1 VSWYLAQI
9 VFLLKIEKTVHR
21 TFTSI
26 FHRFSFSGFL
36 FRNTFPWRAGFSWRK
51 SILHFLPISVIGAL
65 FSPSQ
70 LFAQSLSTLIAP
82 KIFQTPVLEGE
93 FFSTPIMAGTF
104 VNQIFRGDPSI
115 YAFCLGV
122 FLVLTLFFGLSLR
135 RSSSRGRSKMI
146 RDLLNSLP
154 CPAWFKDKQLRFI
167 AANKTFFE
175 KTGLD
180 QRKIFGKKAA
190 DICPSLKDIFPEVH
204 GQRVLDSAVALRV
217 NQEPLHPYSGEAMK
231 DTFRAPVINDRGE
244 VDGIL
249 GLSMDRNNF
258 SWNAETEIKAGLEYP
273 AFFMDVAR
281 VGILSIVRGTPTS
294 RILKANRGAENVLQ
308 HSCSE
313 IVDYPFTLFLAEE
326 DLYPVSRAIRHLFV
340 EGGSSFSRK
349 VTLIRKSGQL
359 LPVLL
364 SLTPLYSDN
373 GSVEEINAVF
383 HTMPEEVKE
392 SREDRRG
399 CGSYERILAQGPF
412 GLFRSACD
420 GRFLDVNSALVQML
434 GFDSREDLL
443 AGIMDVEKELFV
455 DPKGCSR
462 IFQTMRDASVLQFF
476 ETVLRRRDGHYIDVS
491 ISLTPLDCGE
501 GGETVV
507 EGMVQDISE
516 RKVRE
521 KKIWQMAYLDALTKL
536 PNLSL
541 LRDKVK
547 NAIEEAQRVGHG
559 VALVSIDIDRFKEI
573 NHSLGIARGDK
584 FLQIISQKLSRYFS
598 SENQIVSRVEG
609 DNFVIFLSRILDESE
624 ISRTLRGLQKM
635 LGEPFRFDS
644 QEIFITASAGV
655 SVYPR
660 HGLEFDTLLK
670 NANLA
675 MHVAKDCARGTT
687 LFYSPDMNTEALEQR
702 DMECRLRRALQN
714 NEFNL
719 YYQPQV
725 DLMTRRITGVEAL
738 IRWNDPEK
746 GFISPEIFI
755 PVAEKC
761 GLIRSI
767 GEWVLKTV
775 SQHSLYWQANG
786 FPPLRF
792 SVNLSGH
799 QLKQPDL
806 LEIVDGALLGS
817 TLLPNSLELEL
828 TESIFMAPVD
838 VTVKTLRELKAR
850 GINLAIDDFGTGYS
864 SLNYLKHFPIDRL
877 KIDQSFVRDIVT
889 EKDDAAIV
897 EAIIAMARTLGIGVI
912 AEGVE
917 TREQLEFLRGR
928 QCHEMQG
935 YYFARPMP
943 IEEMN
948 HYFHIMKNGFS
959 AKLAKKF
966 SQLGFSR
973 NVPPYS

>member
-1 VSWYLAQI
+1 MSLV
-9 VFLLKIEKTVHR
+9 
-21 TFTSI
+21 
-26 FHRFSFSGFL
+26 
-36 FRNTFPWRAGFSWRK
+36 
-51 SILHFLPISVIGAL
+51 GAL

-70 LFAQSLSTLIAP
+70 LLAGSLPTLIAP
-82 KIFQTPVLEGE
+82 KSFQIPLLERNFSSTPKMAGNFVDQIFQ
-93 FFSTPIMAGTF
+93 
-104 VNQIFRGDPSI
+104 GDFSI
-115 YAFCLGV
+115 YAVCLGV
-122 FLVLTLFFGLSLR
+122 FLLLTILLGLFSR
-135 RSSSRGRSKMI
+135 RFSSRKRSKMI

-154 CPAWFKDKQLRFI
+154 CPAWLKDKKLRFI
-167 AANKTFFE
+167 TANKTFFE
-175 KTGLD
+175 ETGLN

-190 DICPSLKDIFPEVH
+190 DICPLLKNLFPEVH
-204 GQRVLDSAVALRV
+204 GQRVLDTAVAIRV

-231 DTFRAPVINDRGE
+231 DTFRSPVINDRGE

-249 GLSMDRNNF
+249 GLSMNRNKNNY
-258 SWNAETEIKAGLEYP
+258 SWVAEKGIEAGLEYP
-273 AFFMDVAR
+273 AFFKDVAS
-281 VGILSIVRGTPTS
+281 VGILSIVGGPPSPRV
-294 RILKANRGAENVLQ
+294 LKVNRGAEKVLQ
-308 HSCSE
+308 HSRSE
-313 IVDYPFTLFLAEE
+313 IVDFPFTLFLADE
-326 DLYPVSRAIRHLFV
+326 DIYPVSRAIRHLLV

-349 VTLIRKSGQL
+349 ITLIRQSGQL
-359 LPVLL
+359 LPAFL
-364 SLTPLYSDN
+364 SLTSLYSDN

-383 HTMPEEVKE
+383 HAMPEK
-392 SREDRRG
+392 SKDLREDRQG

-420 GRFLDVNSALVQML
+420 GRFLDVNFAMVKML

-443 AGIMDVEKELFV
+443 TGIMDVEKELFV
-455 DPKGCSR
+455 DPTGCSR
-462 IFQTMRDASVLQFF
+462 ILQTMRDASALQFF
-476 ETVLRRRDGHYIDVS
+476 ETVLRCRDGRYIDVS
-491 ISLTPLDCGE
+491 ISLTPLGWEEEGE
-501 GGETVV
+501 AVV
-507 EGMVQDISE
+507 EGMVQDISD
-516 RKVRE
+516 RKARE
-521 KKIWQMAYLDALTKL
+521 KKIWQMAYLDSLTKL

-541 LRDKVK
+541 LQEKVK
-547 NAIEEAQRVGHG
+547 NAIQEAQRAGHG

-584 FLQIISQKLSRYFS
+584 FLQIMSQKLSRYFS

-624 ISRTLRGLQKM
+624 ITRILKGLRKM
-635 LGEPFRFDS
+635 LGDPFRFDS

-675 MHVAKDCARGTT
+675 MHYAKDRARGTT
-687 LFYSPDMNTEALEQR
+687 LFYFPNMNTEALEQR
-702 DMECRLRRALQN
+702 DMEYRLRRALQD

-725 DLMTRRITGVEAL
+725 DLMTRRITGAEAL
-738 IRWNDPEK
+738 IRWNDPGK
-746 GFISPEIFI
+746 GYISPEIFI

-761 GLIRSI
+761 GLIRPI

-775 SQHSLYWQANG
+775 AQHSLYWQESG

-897 EAIIAMARTLGIGVI
+897 EAIIAMARTLGIAVV

-917 TREQLEFLRGR
+917 TREQLEFLRGC

-966 SQLGFSR
+966 SRLGFSS